1 MHSEPIQIVKV
12 ITTDHKIK
20 GKLHSFNSDH
30 KVNTAGNYNNIYMKM
45 RHQAKNNHFLIII
58 R

>member
-12 ITTDHKIK
+12 ISTDHKIK
-20 GKLHSFNSDH
+20 GKLHSFNSYL
-30 KVNTAGNYNNIYMKM
+30 KVSTASNYNNIHVKM
-45 RHQAKNNHFLIII
+45 RHQAKNSHFLIII

>member
-20 GKLHSFNSDH
+20 GKLHSFHSDH
-30 KVNTAGNYNNIYMKM
+30 KVSSASNYNNIYVKM
-45 RHQAKNNHFLIII
+45 RHQVKNSHFLIII